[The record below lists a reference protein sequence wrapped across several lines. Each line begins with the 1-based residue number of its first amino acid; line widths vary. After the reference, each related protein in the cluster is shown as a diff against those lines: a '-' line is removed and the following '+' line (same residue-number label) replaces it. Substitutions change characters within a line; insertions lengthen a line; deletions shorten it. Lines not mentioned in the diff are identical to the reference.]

1 MLANLKETRDVRSWE
16 AARTRQNTPVLLR
29 IVGFLAHYQSAMC
42 RRILIAR
49 SRSEPILFLQNA
61 IEEFHNGT
69 RRKGRVNMQ
78 SQPAMPTDFAATKTL
93 LKA

>member
-1 MLANLKETRDVRSWE
+1 MLANLEETRHMLRGE
-16 AARTRQNTPVLLR
+16 AARTRQNTPVPLR

-49 SRSEPILFLQNA
+49 LRSEPILFLQNV

-69 RRKGRVNMQ
+69 RRKGRGNMQ
-78 SQPAMPTDFAATKTL
+78 SLPAMPTDFAVTKTL